1 MKGNN
6 INKFNT
12 CIKLYLNTVK
22 VAKKD
27 VSLTVLKKVT
37 STYKTTNATENTT
50 PPRFSYFLLNPRS
63 NGNDKIKANRLY
75 PNGLGKKRPTTL
87 ESPLTAIVG
96 IINITKTKYQIR
108 RFWDFN
114 NKLEVTIE
122 DGTTV
127 TVNVLDI
134 VDSLEFN
141 KTYVIYTVNEEET
154 TIFASILN
162 EDEDSYTLETIT
174 NQREIDFIDKE
185 IDRVVEE
192 LSEGEE

>member
-1 MKGNN
+1 MN
-6 INKFNT
+6 
-12 CIKLYLNTVK
+12 
-22 VAKKD
+22 
-27 VSLTVLKKVT
+27 
-37 STYKTTNATENTT
+37 E
-50 PPRFSYFLLNPRS
+50 
-63 NGNDKIKANRLY
+63 
-75 PNGLGKKRPTTL
+75 
-87 ESPLTAIVG
+87 E
-96 IINITKTKYQIR
+96 
-108 RFWDFN
+108 FN

-127 TVNVLDI
+127 RVNVLDI

>member
-1 MKGNN
+1 MN
-6 INKFNT
+6 
-12 CIKLYLNTVK
+12 
-22 VAKKD
+22 
-27 VSLTVLKKVT
+27 
-37 STYKTTNATENTT
+37 E
-50 PPRFSYFLLNPRS
+50 
-63 NGNDKIKANRLY
+63 
-75 PNGLGKKRPTTL
+75 
-87 ESPLTAIVG
+87 E
-96 IINITKTKYQIR
+96 
-108 RFWDFN
+108 FN

-162 EDEDSYTLETIT
+162 EDEDSYTLETII

-192 LSEGEE
+192 RSEGEE

>member
-1 MKGNN
+1 MN
-6 INKFNT
+6 
-12 CIKLYLNTVK
+12 
-22 VAKKD
+22 
-27 VSLTVLKKVT
+27 
-37 STYKTTNATENTT
+37 E
-50 PPRFSYFLLNPRS
+50 
-63 NGNDKIKANRLY
+63 
-75 PNGLGKKRPTTL
+75 
-87 ESPLTAIVG
+87 E
-96 IINITKTKYQIR
+96 
-108 RFWDFN
+108 FN

-162 EDEDSYTLETIT
+162 EDEDTYTLETII